1 LLPSLCTHCTLGSRN
16 SFGIRANSY
25 RSISAEHRFPP
36 IARALLLLSPL
47 FLIMAILIKL
57 DSPGPVPFLQRR

>member
-1 LLPSLCTHCTLGSRN
+1 M
-16 SFGIRANSY
+16 
-25 RSISAEHRFPP
+25 SAEHRFPP